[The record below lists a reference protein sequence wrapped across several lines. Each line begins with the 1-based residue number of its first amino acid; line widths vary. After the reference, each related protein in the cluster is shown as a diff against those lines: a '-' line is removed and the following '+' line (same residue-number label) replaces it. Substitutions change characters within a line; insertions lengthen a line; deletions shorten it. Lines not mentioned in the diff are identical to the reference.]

1 MKRRRRSVPDV
12 YEANLVDGDAFAAFV
27 EQQLAVFGLEVGL
40 YRTQHEQYDIGESRM
55 GLEIKFDRQLASTH
69 NVYIEREEKTRASNR
84 AFVSAGIERGDN
96 TLLYGIGNR
105 QEFYIFGKRTLQR
118 VYEAF
123 HRGYLP
129 AGRDFALRA
138 TATSR
143 GFTLARWL
151 AASWAE
157 RIFKAKPDGT
167 WYDAQAVAWSFR
179 VDDLRRALERDPR

>member
-1 MKRRRRSVPDV
+1 VPS
-12 YEANLVDGDAFAAFV
+12 YEDNLIEGDAFAAFV
-27 EQQLAVFGLEVGL
+27 ATQLAVFGLEVGL
-40 YRTQHEQYDIGESRM
+40 YRTQHEQYDVGESRM

-84 AFVSAGIERGDN
+84 AFVPAGIERGDN

-123 HRGYLP
+123 TRPKFREYLP
-129 AGRDFALRA
+129 PGRDFQLRA
-138 TATSR
+138 TPTSR
-143 GFTLARWL
+143 GFTLARGL